1 MALVWLRAYP
11 TYEVLGL
18 CFGLH
23 KRVATDLAAVPE
35 IVVEGETGFL
45 VDAGDVRGLIEG
57 LRTLV
62 LDPELHGRMGASPGN
77 TWKGTTTRAATETG
91 SSPACVKRPG
101 CEAGPDRLTRPLHRH
116 SVAGRSRDWH
126 LARVS
131 PDQVQDV
138 MLHPF
143 LTCHSCDFISPDHGL
158 GRRVRGPRLG
168 GWAPR

>member
-62 LDPELHGRMGASPGN
+62 LDPELHGRMGRVARQHVERHYDASRNGD
-77 TWKGTTTRAATETG
+77 RIV
-91 SSPACVKRPG
+91 SCLR
-101 CEAGPDRLTRPLHRH
+101 EA
-116 SVAGRSRDWH
+116 
-126 LARVS
+126 ARV
-131 PDQVQDV
+131 
-138 MLHPF
+138 
-143 LTCHSCDFISPDHGL
+143 
-158 GRRVRGPRLG
+158 
-168 GWAPR
+168 